1 MNIGQIAL
9 AVALFC
15 NILIMVF
22 IMSRLIHRMTFLE
35 TRIAM
40 LISAISIVRADIR
53 HPEYRDM
60 ITGEDE

>member
-9 AVALFC
+9 VVALFC

-22 IMSRLIHRMTFLE
+22 IMSRLVHV
-35 TRIAM
+35 
-40 LISAISIVRADIR
+40 LISTISIVRADIK
-53 HPEYRDM
+53 HPKYNTTGYM